1 MHGSAPEPTTG
12 VHWRIADGV
21 AWVGDEDRV
30 ALIDTRS
37 SSAAPMLV
45 PPVFGEL
52 WRLLSD
58 GPRPE
63 SDLQAKGAELVDE
76 SGPDL
81 IQAFVDAMSQ
91 HDLIESVDSAA

>member
-1 MHGSAPEPTTG
+1 MTTR
-12 VHWRIADGV
+12 HWRIADGV

-37 SSAAPMLV
+37 SAASPMIV

-63 SDLQAKGAELVDE
+63 SDLLTKGAELVDE
-76 SGPDL
+76 SAPDL
-81 IQAFVDAMSQ
+81 VAAFVEAMT
-91 HDLIESVDSAA
+91 DLDLVEPVAGHA

>member
-1 MHGSAPEPTTG
+1 MTIR
-12 VHWRIADGV
+12 HWRIADGI
-21 AWVGDEDRV
+21 AWVGDEGRV

-37 SSAAPMLV
+37 ATASPMIV

-63 SDLQAKGAELVDE
+63 SDLLTKGAELVEE
-76 SGPDL
+76 SAPDL
-81 IQAFVDAMSQ
+81 VAAFVETMAGL
-91 HDLIESVDSAA
+91 DLVEPVVEGA

>member
-1 MHGSAPEPTTG
+1 MG
-12 VHWRIADGV
+12 VHWGIADGI
-21 AWVGDEDRV
+21 AWVGDDERV

-37 SSAAPMLV
+37 MANAPMLV
-45 PPVFGEL
+45 PPIFGEL

-63 SDLQAKGAELVDE
+63 SDLLTKGAELVDE

-81 IQAFVDAMSQ
+81 VQAFVAAMTE
-91 HDLIESVDSAA
+91 HDLIEIVDGVT

>member
-1 MHGSAPEPTTG
+1 MTTR
-12 VHWRIADGV
+12 HWRIADGI

-37 SSAAPMLV
+37 SAASPMIV

-52 WRLLSD
+52 WRLLAD

-63 SDLQAKGAELVDE
+63 SDLLTKGADLVDE
-76 SGPDL
+76 SAPAVAEEPV
-81 IQAFVDAMSQ
+81 QVFEMPEAMPVDE
-91 HDLIESVDSAA
+91 DDTL